1 MKIFEQMTI
10 VIVIVFF
17 IIFLEIFT
25 TRNTANSINKMLD
38 EIDKISDL
46 LDIDIIKAKQESK
59 NIYEKWEKLENKMNY
74 YLEHDELEKVGRQIT
89 ILQSQ
94 IKSENILDIKQN
106 LSEIKF
112 LLKHIEEKPKITV
125 DNIF

>member
-38 EIDKISDL
+38 EIDK
-46 LDIDIIKAKQESK
+46 IKAKQESK